1 MIHYKAMHEEYHP
14 YTSFFLCRVTISIK
28 ICAFLYK
35 LNKCIYILI
44 FKQTNLRFSILTFLK
59 TDINEMCEGD
69 KKDFNIY
76 YKDILEAQNDDSIL
90 IIDVREQS
98 EIDETGKLP
107 GSIHIPMGDVSNVFL
122 NFSEKTFKERFDKE
136 KPSKET
142 KIILSCRSGK
152 RSGMVQEEIQRLG
165 YKNAYNY
172 IGGWLDWESN
182 QKV

>member
-1 MIHYKAMHEEYHP
+1 MDQKCPVLVYRLCLP
-14 YTSFFLCRVTISIK
+14 TQPDSFVDLSFL
-28 ICAFLYK
+28 LE
-35 LNKCIYILI
+35 
-44 FKQTNLRFSILTFLK
+44 QTNLRFSILTFLK